1 MKPWLALLALL
12 GACAETQTAPRSVL
26 LITLDT
32 VRRDALS
39 CYGEG
44 TSMTPEL
51 DRLAREGVLFEHAY
65 TTAPI
70 TLTAHASL
78 LTGLYPLRHGVR
90 DNGIATVAP
99 AAETLAERARAAGAQ
114 TAAFVGAVVLD
125 RAFGLDQGFD
135 VYDGPTPQREIGHP
149 GERPAAEVVDGALGW
164 LAARDR
170 GRPFFLWLHCY
181 DAHHPYEPR
190 TPLAPGASELERY
203 LAEVR
208 ELDAELGRLFAA
220 LRADGTLDE
229 TVVAVTS
236 DHGEAFG
243 EHQELTHGPFGWNTT
258 LSIPLILRLPDG
270 ARAGE
275 RSQRLVSLVDLAPT
289 LAEALGTRM
298 PEDIDGRALSAP
310 EGEGLYFE
318 TYAGY
323 LSLGWSPLSGW
334 IDGQGKYV
342 HASRAE
348 FFDLARDPGEQVD
361 RLAELDA
368 EAVEGYRARLGA
380 LAARPALSAGEGAL
394 DEELRRGI
402 QGLGY
407 AAFDA
412 TGGELPHPLE
422 PSDLPAPHDMVG
434 PWRESMVAQERFNQ
448 GRHEEAA
455 AIWTR
460 LLEVNPRNGFVRLS
474 LATALMRL
482 KRHAEAVTVLE
493 PMLEDAVVQPQVHY
507 RLGTSLEKLGRR
519 AEALEH
525 VARAVE
531 MAPLEMRYRTKLEA
545 LRSGEG
551 GQDEDDG

>member
-1 MKPWLALLALL
+1 MRPWLVLLALL
-12 GACAETQTAPRSVL
+12 GACADAPRAPRSVL
-26 LITLDT
+26 LVTLDT

-39 CYGEG
+39 CYGERAD
-44 TSMTPEL
+44 TTPEL
-51 DRLAREGVLFEHAY
+51 DRLAREGVLFERAF

-125 RAFGLDQGFD
+125 RAFGLEQGFD
-135 VYDGPTPQREIGHP
+135 LYDDPPPQQGVGHP
-149 GERPAAEVVDGALGW
+149 GERPASEVVDAALQW

-170 GRPFFLWLHCY
+170 TRPFFLWLHCY
-181 DAHHPYEPR
+181 DAHHPYTPR

-208 ELDAELGRLFAA
+208 ELDAEMGRLFAA

-229 TVVAVTS
+229 TVVAVTA

-258 LSIPLILRLPDG
+258 LAIPLIVRFPDG

-275 RSQRLVSLVDLAPT
+275 RSRRLVSLVDLAPT

-298 PEDIDGRALSAP
+298 PDDIDGRSLAAP
-310 EGEGLYFE
+310 EGDGLYFE

-334 IDGQGKYV
+334 IDERGKYV

-348 FFDLARDPGEQVD
+348 FFDLARDPHEED
-361 RLAELDA
+361 DLLAELEPQA
-368 EAVEGYRARLGA
+368 LEGYRARIGA
-380 LAARPALSAGEGAL
+380 LAGRPALHVGEGVV
-394 DEELRRGI
+394 DEELKRGI

-412 TGGELPHPLE
+412 TGGALPHPLE
-422 PSDLPAPHDMVG
+422 PIDLPAPHDMAG
-434 PWRESMVAQERFNQ
+434 PWRESMLAQERFNQ

-460 LLEVNPRNGFVRLS
+460 LLEKNPRNGFVRLS

-493 PMLEDAVVQPQVHY
+493 PMLADAVVQPQVHY
-507 RLGTSLEKLGRR
+507 RLGISLEKLGRH

-525 VARAVE
+525 LERAVAL
-531 MAPLEMRYRTKLEA
+531 APRETRYREKLEA
-545 LRSGEG
+545 LRTGRG
-551 GQDEDDG
+551 GREEDDG

>member
-1 MKPWLALLALL
+1 MKPWLALLLGL
-12 GACAETQTAPRSVL
+12 GACAEAPRPARSVL

-39 CYGEG
+39 CYGERAD
-44 TSMTPEL
+44 TTPEL
-51 DRLAREGVLFEHAY
+51 DRLAREGVLYEQAY

-125 RAFGLDQGFD
+125 RTFGLEQGFD
-135 VYDGPTPQREIGHP
+135 VYDGPPPQRELGHP
-149 GERPAAEVVDGALGW
+149 GERPASEVVDAALAW
-164 LAARDR
+164 LGARDR
-170 GRPFFLWLHCY
+170 ARPFFAWLHCY
-181 DAHHPYEPR
+181 DAHHPYVPR

-229 TVVAVTS
+229 TVVVVTA

-243 EHQELTHGPFGWNTT
+243 EHQELTHGAFGWNTT
-258 LSIPLILRLPDG
+258 LAIPLVVRQPDDP
-270 ARAGE
+270 RAGE
-275 RSQRLVSLVDLAPT
+275 RDARLVSLVDLAPT
-289 LAEALGTRM
+289 LAEMLGTRM
-298 PEDIDGRALSAP
+298 PDDIDGRSLSAP
-310 EGEGLYFE
+310 AGDGLYFE
-318 TYAGY
+318 TYAGF
-323 LSLGWSPLSGW
+323 LSLGWSPLAGW
-334 IDGQGKYV
+334 IDAHGKYV

-348 FFDLARDPGEQVD
+348 YFELARDPHEQED
-361 RLAELDA
+361 RLDTLAPDA
-368 EAVEGYRARLGA
+368 LESYRARIGA
-380 LAARPALSAGEGAL
+380 LAARPALRAGEGAV
-394 DEELRRGI
+394 DEELKRGI

-412 TGGELPHPLE
+412 TGGDVPHPLE
-422 PSDLPAPHDMVG
+422 PSNLPAPHDMVG
-434 PWRESMVAQERFNQ
+434 PWRESMLAQERFNQ
-448 GRHEEAA
+448 GRHAEAA

-460 LLEVNPRNGFVRLS
+460 LLETNPRNGFVRLS

-482 KRHAEAVTVLE
+482 KRHAEAVSVLE
-493 PMLEDAVVQPQVHY
+493 PMLADAVVQPQVHY
-507 RLGTSLEKLGRR
+507 RLGVSLEKLGRH
-519 AEALEH
+519 AEALVHLE
-525 VARAVE
+525 RAVTL
-531 MAPLEMRYRTKLEA
+531 APRETRYREKLAA
-545 LRSGEG
+545 LRAGESTS
-551 GQDEDDG
+551 EDDG